1 MNLEKKTTTFEA
13 ENNWAHFRICFR
25 SFGHFTFFLAKHQYL
40 FQNVLFKLQIFMTL
54 IWLHSSSFLRIRH
67 IHRSLRS
74 LTSMK
79 KGESW
84 TLKFSSKFSFSTFC
98 HLAFLWVS
106 ISGLFLTTNSFNYFC
121 SKKEGNIGNKQKKSS
136 YIRVHFTVHLTAPGW
151 STLWSRVDGG
161 KTFFFL
167 EFWWFTKI
175 RSHKS
180 QVLCCTLCVPCRLS
194 DTLLAKILNLS
205 THASRSSFTPTTVC
219 QDQY

>member
-40 FQNVLFKLQIFMTL
+40 FQNVFFKLQIFMTL
-54 IWLHSSSFLRIRH
+54 IWLHSSSFLRIRY

-121 SKKEGNIGNKQKKSS
+121 SKKESNIGNKQKKKFLHPCSLHSPSHSS
-136 YIRVHFTVHLTAPGW
+136 WMVHTMKQ
-151 STLWSRVDGG
+151 SRWCEDI
-161 KTFFFL
+161 FFFRFL
-167 EFWWFTKI
+167 M
-175 RSHKS
+175 
-180 QVLCCTLCVPCRLS
+180 V
-194 DTLLAKILNLS
+194 
-205 THASRSSFTPTTVC
+205 
-219 QDQY
+219 Y